1 MGALRRKANTRGGNA
16 AFSND
21 DPGRVSCQGPRSAS
35 LFHQGARLEL
45 PFVTKNSVAERSRFA
60 NTR

>member
-21 DPGRVSCQGPRSAS
+21 DHGRVSCQSQSAS
-35 LFHQGARLEL
+35 LFHQGTRLEL
-45 PFVTKNSVAERSRFA
+45 PSVAKSSAAERSRFA